1 MRLDN
6 SIQTAI
12 SNLLKNPILSILRD
26 INFSSILKQSNFIK
40 RDIGKSPYLVILHF
54 LYMFVINKKISSF
67 AKYSSDS
74 YKKDVYYRLLKNSKY
89 NWRKLL
95 LLTSVKLICK
105 LHKLQ
110 KTTDIKV
117 LIIDDTVEIKR
128 GKFIE
133 GSCKN
138 LWSNKEHRAIKGLN
152 IVSLNYSD
160 AYTDMML
167 DFSIN
172 YNKNQVVNVD
182 ENSFHHK
189 SNAYKRRDEGN
200 SGKNI
205 LALQM
210 LKRVLKSGIYA
221 DYLLVDSWYAKPNF
235 INEVKE
241 NGLDVIARV
250 ANNPKIWQFT
260 GKFKTL
266 ETLYNYAKQNKAS
279 KLGNYN
285 SIKYSYVSTTT
296 THKTIDRVKIVFIKT
311 KDNLISIISTNINL
325 SDIEIIN
332 TYKKR
337 WNIEQG
343 YKDLREYF
351 QFGKE
356 ENRIFE
362 ALIARITLSFLAY
375 NLTSYINRVQN
386 EPQTLDNLFRDLECQ
401 LEALAISMELL
412 RIGVMNSKNIP
423 EQYKSVAFD
432 SYSADLSEV
441 AKKGFE
447 NIEDLNLSIDY
458 KNGSFHDVGQSETYG
473 VGKRDWIYE
482 LKASKTQTLGEAF
495 KEYRKDIVYGE
506 NSQDIIKDALNLK
519 EFSFKGIKSEA
530 DSLLEKYGSKDMEL
544 IKLLLMQK
552 YLMGKDDSESDKEFY
567 KLLKEWEESKNQ
579 E

>member
-1 MRLDN
+1 MGLDN
-6 SIQTAI
+6 FIQTAM
-12 SNLLKNPILSILRD
+12 NNVLKNPILSILRD

-40 RDIGKSPYLVILHF
+40 RDIGKSTYLVILHF
-54 LYMFVINKKISSF
+54 LYMFVINRKISSF
-67 AKYSSDS
+67 MKYSNDS
-74 YKKDVYYRLLKNSKY
+74 YKKDVYYRLLKDNRY

-110 KTTDIKV
+110 KTTDTKV

-138 LWSNKEHRAIKGLN
+138 LWSNKEHRTVKGLN

-160 AYTDMML
+160 CYTDMML

-172 YNKNQVVNVD
+172 YNKNQIVNVN
-182 ENSFHHK
+182 ENYFHHK
-189 SNAYKRRDEGN
+189 SNAYKRRFEGN
-200 SGKNI
+200 DGKNI
-205 LALQM
+205 LALDM
-210 LKRVLKSGIYA
+210 LKRVLKSGIYS

-241 NGLDVIARV
+241 NGIDVIARLSKS
-250 ANNPKIWQFT
+250 NRIWQFT
-260 GKFKTL
+260 GKYNTLESLYIQTNKTKTL
-266 ETLYNYAKQNKAS
+266 

-285 SIKYSYVSTTT
+285 SIKYTYVSTTT
-296 THKTIDRVKIVFIKT
+296 THKTLGRLKIVFIKT
-311 KDNLISIISTNINL
+311 KDNLIPIISTNTNL

-375 NLTSYINRVQN
+375 NLTSYINRINN
-386 EPQTLDNLFRDLECQ
+386 EPKTLGNLFRDLECQ
-401 LEALAISMELL
+401 LETLAISMELFLKILEQIIESQEIVKRNKDLEQIIHML
-412 RIGVMNSKNIP
+412 RV
-423 EQYKSVAFD
+423 YT
-432 SYSADLSEV
+432 
-441 AKKGFE
+441 KKQLGF
-447 NIEDLNLSIDY
+447 
-458 KNGSFHDVGQSETYG
+458 
-473 VGKRDWIYE
+473 
-482 LKASKTQTLGEAF
+482 
-495 KEYRKDIVYGE
+495 
-506 NSQDIIKDALNLK
+506 
-519 EFSFKGIKSEA
+519 
-530 DSLLEKYGSKDMEL
+530 MC
-544 IKLLLMQK
+544 
-552 YLMGKDDSESDKEFY
+552 ES
-567 KLLKEWEESKNQ
+567 
-579 E
+579 

>member
-40 RDIGKSPYLVILHF
+40 RDIGKSTYLVILHF
-54 LYMFVINKKISSF
+54 LYMFVINRKISSF
-67 AKYSSDS
+67 MKYSNDS
-74 YKKDVYYRLLKNSKY
+74 YKKDVYYRLLKDNRY

-110 KTTDIKV
+110 KTTDTKV

-138 LWSNKEHRAIKGLN
+138 LWSNKEHRTVKGLN

-160 AYTDMML
+160 CYTDMML

-172 YNKNQVVNVD
+172 YNKNQIVNVN
-182 ENSFHHK
+182 ENYFHHK
-189 SNAYKRRDEGN
+189 SNAYKRRVEGN
-200 SGKNI
+200 NSKNN

-210 LKRVLKSGIYA
+210 VNRVLKSGIYA

-235 INEVKE
+235 IYEIKE
-241 NGLDVIARV
+241 KGLDVIARLSKS
-250 ANNPKIWQFT
+250 NRIWQFT
-260 GKFKTL
+260 GKYNTLESLYIQTNKTKTL
-266 ETLYNYAKQNKAS
+266 

-285 SIKYSYVSTTT
+285 SIKYNYVSTTT
-296 THKTIDRVKIVFIKT
+296 THKTLGRLKIVFIKT
-311 KDNLISIISTNINL
+311 KDNLIPIISTNTNL

-386 EPQTLDNLFRDLECQ
+386 EPQTLGNLFRDLECQ
-401 LEALAISMELL
+401 LEALAISMEL
-412 RIGVMNSKNIP
+412 
-423 EQYKSVAFD
+423 F
-432 SYSADLSEV
+432 
-441 AKKGFE
+441 
-447 NIEDLNLSIDY
+447 
-458 KNGSFHDVGQSETYG
+458 
-473 VGKRDWIYE
+473 
-482 LKASKTQTLGEAF
+482 LK
-495 KEYRKDIVYGE
+495 I
-506 NSQDIIKDALNLK
+506 
-519 EFSFKGIKSEA
+519 
-530 DSLLEKYGSKDMEL
+530 LEEL
-544 IKLLLMQK
+544 IKSQEIVK
-552 YLMGKDDSESDKEFY
+552 RNKDLEQIIHMLRVYTKKQLGFMCES
-567 KLLKEWEESKNQ
+567 
-579 E
+579 